1 MSKVLIVSISTGLGH
16 NQAACCLKN
25 ELEDSGYSAHIV
37 EPIKEGC
44 FIDFLLDNGFK
55 ILARRL
61 PKMYGKLYK
70 ITERKM
76 VNKGI
81 AKFLNVALRNTLM
94 EVIEEHKPDLV
105 ISTHP
110 LLVNAVSFLKASNR
124 TDIPFIAVVTD
135 YMAHQFYVN
144 KYVDAYI
151 VGSKY
156 TKDTLTAKGIKENII
171 FAFGIPI
178 RREFRQHN
186 ELKQP
191 HNTFSILLMAGSM
204 GIPGIEKCLAQ
215 LIENKHKFRVMVVC
229 GHNHKLREELEEKY
243 SQPVNGKE
251 VIVYGFTTKIP
262 ELMDRSDLIIT
273 KPGGLT
279 VSEAINKNIP
289 IIIPYYIP
297 GQEEE
302 NAEILVRAGVAISIA
317 DITELNEAVDKL
329 YENPAL
335 LEKMRLKAQE
345 FSQELSPDSIVRLA
359 DGLIYE
365 HNSRR
370 HIVHA

>member
-16 NQAACCLKN
+16 NQAANCLKD

-70 ITERKM
+70 ITERKIL
-76 VNKGI
+76 NKSI
-81 AKFLNVALRNTLM
+81 AKFLNIALRNTLM
-94 EVIEEHKPDLV
+94 EVIEEHKPDLL

-124 TDIPFIAVVTD
+124 IDIPFIAVVTD

-156 TKDTLTAKGIKENII
+156 TKDTLVAKGIMENKI

-178 RREFRQHN
+178 RREFRQPS
-186 ELKQP
+186 ELKQS
-191 HNTFSILLMAGSM
+191 NNIFSILLMAGSM
-204 GIPGIEKCLAQ
+204 GIPGIDKCLDQ
-215 LIENKHKFRVMVVC
+215 LIENKHNFKVRVVC

-251 VIVYGFTTKIP
+251 VIVYGFTTKIS

-289 IIIPYYIP
+289 MIIPYYIP

-302 NAEILVRAGVAISIA
+302 NTEILVKAGVAISIA
-317 DITELNEAVDKL
+317 DITELNEAVDRL

-359 DGLIYE
+359 DGLIDK